1 MVYGLEATAT
11 RINCGC
17 YLQVNQPRPFFT
29 LIAIIDIW
37 NKLFQHDWEGLRYVL
52 LLVSDICRVLLVGI
66 VDYLAHIEWVD
77 RPGGQPAGVRHLDHP
92 HLDIGHSGGRMLLSP
107 SHLVPARAG
116 PEDGAG
122 DAPAAAV
129 YEDAVPAPEDVLVA
143 Y

>member
-1 MVYGLEATAT
+1 MSSSWYRTFAAFSLLALLTIWPTLSGLT
-11 RINCGC
+11 
-17 YLQVNQPRPFFT
+17 
-29 LIAIIDIW
+29 
-37 NKLFQHDWEGLRYVL
+37 GLGVSQ
-52 LLVSDICRVLLVGI
+52 LVSAIFTIPTWTSDTQ
-66 VDYLAHIEWVD
+66 D
-77 RPGGQPAGVRHLDHP
+77 
-92 HLDIGHSGGRMLLSP
+92 SGGRRLLSP